1 MAERVT
7 VSDMMDARGAQ
18 MDALLAREGIERDR
32 NLTYSAAIYDDDG
45 QMIATG
51 SLFENTLRCLAV
63 DGAHRGEGLMA
74 VIVAHLVQAQIE
86 RGHTHLFLYTKVDSA
101 KFFAPLGFTEIARVD
116 GRLVF
121 MENRRDGFS
130 RYLKSLAP
138 YAGERPGAALVK
150 ELCAVHLREALVARA
165 AKENERVVL
174 FVLSE
179 DRSLVPYSDRMA
191 MVKAACAK
199 YGNVSVVSS
208 GSYMISSAT
217 FPSYFLKDADVVTRT
232 HAELDAT
239 LFTRIAAALN
249 LTRRY
254 VGEEPFSH
262 TTSLYNEALAAVLPK
277 AGVELVVIP
286 RAQAQGEAISASH
299 VRQLIHDGHIEAI
312 RPLVPETTYAYLTGD
327 AGQTVLQRIQAA
339 ADVIHHRVFRLS
351 SLLA

>member
-1 MAERVT
+1 
-7 VSDMMDARGAQ
+7 
-18 MDALLAREGIERDR
+18 
-32 NLTYSAAIYDDDG
+32 
-45 QMIATG
+45 
-51 SLFENTLRCLAV
+51 
-63 DGAHRGEGLMA
+63 MA

-138 YAGERPGAALVK
+138 YAGERPGAALVMNANPFT
-150 ELCAVHLREALVARA
+150 LGHEALVARA

-327 AGQTVLQRIQAA
+327 AGQTVLRRIQAA
-339 ADVIHHRVFRLS
+339 ADVIHH
-351 SLLA
+351 

>member
-1 MAERVT
+1 
-7 VSDMMDARGAQ
+7 MMDEYFAVPISPTNKRARAQ
-18 MDALLAREGIERDR
+18 MDALLEREGSERDR

-130 RYLKSLAP
+130 HYLKSLAP
-138 YAGERPGAALVK
+138 YAGERPGAALVMNANPFT
-150 ELCAVHLREALVARA
+150 LGHEALVARA

-174 FVLSE
+174 FVLIE

-232 HAELDAT
+232 HADDPEAEL
-239 LFTRIAAALN
+239 TRYESAKAAAA
-249 LTRRY
+249 R
-254 VGEEPFSH
+254 E
-262 TTSLYNEALAAVLPK
+262 LA
-277 AGVELVVIP
+277 E
-286 RAQAQGEAISASH
+286 
-299 VRQLIHDGHIEAI
+299 
-312 RPLVPETTYAYLTGD
+312 
-327 AGQTVLQRIQAA
+327 
-339 ADVIHHRVFRLS
+339 
-351 SLLA
+351 